1 MKFLE
6 ALYGSQYY
14 EIHQKGKDGNKGRMN
29 ANLYLAAL
37 IILFLL
43 AIVLIGVS
51 FVPGFNDSLT
61 KSVRDIFGRSSGRS
75 IGKLLALPVFAILY
89 LVLSFTVGS
98 KQKFTEY
105 ADTFMQYPDEE
116 KKKANKKLLI
126 PFFIL
131 GVIVF
136 GLAMMKAF

>member
-1 MKFLE
+1 MTYLE

-14 EIHQKGKDGNKGRMN
+14 EIQKQGKDGNKGRMN
-29 ANLYLAAL
+29 ANLFLAAL
-37 IILFLL
+37 IILLIL
-43 AIVLIGVS
+43 AIIFIGVS
-51 FVPGFNDSLT
+51 FVPGFNESLT
-61 KSVRDIFGRSSGRS
+61 KSVRDIFGRTSGRS
-75 IGKLLALPVFAILY
+75 IGKLLALPVFAVLY

-98 KQKFTEY
+98 KQKFTAY
-105 ADTFMQYPDEE
+105 ADKFMQYPDEE

-131 GVIVF
+131 GLIVF